1 VNTEASLQ
9 ELEESP
15 DAALKSG
22 YVGAG
27 EAMAMLGIRQ
37 QTLYAYVSRGLIA
50 SIGQANRKEKLYLR
64 ADVERMGMRSL
75 ARTGHV
81 ALAASAMN
89 WGNPIVQ
96 TTITEITPMGPR
108 YRGRLATDLARARV
122 PLESVAE
129 LLWTGYLSDVPAQWA
144 VTRPSAELLRMTE
157 AMVSPNA
164 THQLLE
170 IFGLVTMQLGVESGP
185 EAAAAERGQGG
196 RMYDAA
202 RQIIQTL
209 VACLGF
215 AGPAARFR
223 PMQAG
228 ETLVQGVSRA
238 LGVAETDENLEALE
252 AIMTVFADH
261 ELSPGTLCARVCAS
275 GGSALHSCI
284 ASGACA
290 IAGLDIGREYLR
302 VDAFLE
308 GRLTAGVLMQRVAQA
323 QERGQVVPGFVHPVY
338 PQGDPRGRYLL
349 EVLGRRKRVSKQ
361 SRVLMQFVEDMD
373 SGLSLYPRHE
383 FGVVALARA
392 VGLPSQVPGALFGL
406 ARAIGWVAHVQE
418 QRVTGSLLRPR
429 AQFVGADA

>member
-1 VNTEASLQ
+1 VNIDTTPLPMS
-9 ELEESP
+9 
-15 DAALKSG
+15 DAAPAFSKSD
-22 YVGAG
+22 YVGAP
-27 EAMAMLGIRQ
+27 EAMSILGIRQ

-50 SIGQANRKEKLYLR
+50 SIGQANRKDRLYLR

-75 ARTGHV
+75 ARAGQG

-108 YRGRLATDLARARV
+108 YRGHLASHLARKRV

-129 LLWTGYLSDVPAQWA
+129 LLWTGFLSETPVRWS
-144 VTRPSAELLRMTE
+144 VKELSAELRRMTE
-157 AMVSPNA
+157 AMVSPDA
-164 THQLLE
+164 TNQLLE
-170 IFGLVTMQLGVESGP
+170 IFGLVTMQLGVERGP

-196 RMYDAA
+196 RIYDAA

-215 AGPAARFR
+215 AGPTAGLRS
-223 PMQAG
+223 MHDG
-228 ETLVQGVSRA
+228 ETLVQGVARS
-238 LGVAETDENLEALE
+238 LGLEESEENLEALE
-252 AIMTVFADH
+252 AILTLFADH

-290 IAGLDIGREYLR
+290 IAGLDIGREYLK

-308 GRLTAGVLMQRVAQA
+308 GKLTSSVLMQRVSEA
-323 QERGQVVPGFVHPVY
+323 QERGVVIPGFVHPVY
-338 PQGDPRGRYLL
+338 PHGDPRGRYLL

-361 SRVLMQFVEDMD
+361 SKVLLKFVEDMGD
-373 SGLSLYPRHE
+373 HLGLYPRHE
-383 FGVVALARA
+383 FGTVALARA
-392 VGLPSQVPGALFGL
+392 VGMPKQVPGALFGL
-406 ARAIGWVAHVQE
+406 ARTIGWVAHVQE
-418 QRVTGSLLRPR
+418 QRTMGSLLRPR
-429 AQFVGADA
+429 AQFVASEA